1 MSFIEQHL
9 HISESAFERLMASGL
24 MRPNARRDL
33 HMLQHYLADLPR
45 CGSMQ
50 ALCNTSERFCLS
62 EDQTRRIVCRLR
74 RKLAAQG

>member
-1 MSFIEQHL
+1 
-9 HISESAFERLMASGL
+9 
-24 MRPNARRDL
+24 
-33 HMLQHYLADLPR
+33 
-45 CGSMQ
+45 MQ